1 MHSAV
6 WGDKHTRDMN
16 LMFFSQMQFLQLTL
30 GIIKPSDIDIIEV
43 TDCVVRDIS
52 NACWLMVSF

>member
-1 MHSAV
+1 
-6 WGDKHTRDMN
+6 
-16 LMFFSQMQFLQLTL
+16 MFFFQMQFLQLTL

-52 NACWLMVSF
+52 IMLVG